1 MILQAGNGCYL
12 TENFEVDINE
22 RRFLKSI
29 NVADME
35 EAVLWKEVTEAEKDY
50 MIEQG
55 KLFCP
60 DSLSYDYLENLNS
73 LLGNVSQM
81 INDLDLTS
89 DQALKMKRFYPQW
102 EDVLGIEAEC
112 GFKLNYNDI
121 LLEVVTPHT
130 LSNDNLPTQRPMILS
145 VSPDTDESS
154 EVIYFRPVLPETVEP
169 VGTEPINVNNEENVN
184 D

>member
-1 MILQAGNGCYL
+1 MILQAANGCYL
-12 TENFEVDINE
+12 TEAFEVPISE

-29 NVADME
+29 DVADMQ
-35 EAVLWKEVTEAEKDY
+35 EAALWKEVTEAEKDY

-60 DSLSYDYLENLNS
+60 DNLSYDYLENLSS
-73 LLGNVSQM
+73 LIGNVSQK
-81 INDLDLTS
+81 INGLSLTNE
-89 DQALKMKRFYPQW
+89 QALEMKRFYPQW
-102 EDVLGIEAEC
+102 EDVLGIEADAAA
-112 GFKLNYNDI
+112 GFKFNYNDV

-145 VSPDTDESS
+145 VPSDTEESG
-154 EVIYFRPVLPETVEP
+154 EVVYFRPVITVES
-169 VGTEPINVNNEENVN
+169 VSVEPIYENNEENVN

>member
-1 MILQAGNGCYL
+1 MILQAANGCYL
-12 TENFEVDINE
+12 TEAFEVPISE

-29 NVADME
+29 DVADMQ
-35 EAVLWKEVTEAEKDY
+35 EAALWKEVTEAEKSY

-60 DSLSYDYLENLNS
+60 DSLSYEYLENLSS

-81 INDLDLTS
+81 INDLPLTNE
-89 DQALKMKRFYPQW
+89 QALEMKRFYPKW
-102 EDVLGIEAEC
+102 EDVLGIEADC
-112 GFKLNYNDI
+112 GFKFNNNDV

-130 LSNDNLPTQRPMILS
+130 LSNDNLPTQQPMILP
-145 VSPDTDESS
+145 VSSDTEESG
-154 EVIYFRPVLPETVEP
+154 EVVYFRPVITVES
-169 VGTEPINVNNEENVN
+169 VSVEPIYENNEENVN

>member
-29 NVADME
+29 NVADMQ
-35 EAVLWKEVTEAEKDY
+35 EAALWKEVTEAEKDY

-60 DSLSYDYLENLNS
+60 DNLSYDYLENLSS
-73 LLGNVSQM
+73 LLGNVSQK
-81 INDLDLTS
+81 INGLTLTNE
-89 DQALKMKRFYPQW
+89 QALEMKRFYPQW
-102 EDVLGIEAEC
+102 KDVLGIEADS
-112 GFKLNYNDI
+112 GFKFNYNDV

-130 LSNDNLPTQRPMILS
+130 LSEDINPAQRPMILS
-145 VSPDTDESS
+145 VSPDTDESG
-154 EVIYFRPVLPETVEP
+154 EVIYFRPVVPETVES
-169 VGTEPINVNNEENVN
+169 VSVEPIYENNEENVN

>member
-29 NVADME
+29 NVADMQ
-35 EAVLWKEVTEAEKDY
+35 EAALWKEVTEAEKDY

-60 DSLSYDYLENLNS
+60 DNLSYDYLENLSS
-73 LLGNVSQM
+73 LIGNVSQK
-81 INDLDLTS
+81 INGLSLTNE
-89 DQALKMKRFYPQW
+89 QALEMKRFYPQW
-102 EDVLGIEAEC
+102 EDVLGIEADC
-112 GFKLNYNDI
+112 GFKFNYNDV

-154 EVIYFRPVLPETVEP
+154 EVIYFRPVIPETVESTI
-169 VGTEPINVNNEENVN
+169 VGPIYENNEENVN